1 MEIFRMLTSF
11 DYLLLAILCG
21 VFLVA
26 MTNGKTH
33 R

>member
-1 MEIFRMLTSF
+1 MEIFRMMTPF
-11 DYLLLAILCG
+11 DYLLLAILFG

-26 MTNGKTH
+26 MTNGKIH